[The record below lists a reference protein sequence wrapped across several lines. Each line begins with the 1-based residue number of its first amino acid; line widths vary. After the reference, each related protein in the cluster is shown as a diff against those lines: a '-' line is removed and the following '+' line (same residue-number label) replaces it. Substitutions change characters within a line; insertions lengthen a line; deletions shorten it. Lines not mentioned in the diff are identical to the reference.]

1 MQVLP
6 QEDCRQLIV
15 SQKYNY
21 VLCCAGAAPGGLPA
35 ADCEPE
41 VQLRVVL
48 CAGAAPGGL
57 PAADCEPE
65 VQLCGQERALR
76 RQEEGVQD
84 HTHLQ
89 EGGRQVHATGKH
101 H

>member
-1 MQVLP
+1 M
-6 QEDCRQLIV
+6 
-15 SQKYNY
+15 
-21 VLCCAGAAPGGLPA
+21 
-35 ADCEPE
+35 
-41 VQLRVVL
+41 L

-65 VQLCGQERALR
+65 VQLCGQERTLR

>member
-21 VLCCAGAAPGGLPA
+21 VLC
-35 ADCEPE
+35 
-41 VQLRVVL
+41 